1 MPNPTAPN
9 RNLHASYEIIGKNL
23 NGGAF
28 TATGIAAADLE
39 VITRNGYAI
48 DRIFNDPVTDFQA
61 VGLIAIAPTDPPT
74 NPPPIDPTRPPLLVF
89 TGTST
94 PLDEDDNRNRLGV
107 GFAQFTQNR
116 ADLETWLRAIAT
128 DATKNPQ
135 RLLPDLTGHSY
146 GGAIG
151 QLTAAAFPTL
161 MSEIVTF
168 NSFGLNTGIGATF
181 QQNGG
186 VVAQVT
192 HYINSGDIV
201 SLQGIEFLPGAAV
214 LATYTTPAIDPQNYG
229 DKHFAFIAPNS
240 TVTQPAN
247 ITYQEIGTTA
257 LNSATFTYIDR
268 DWQDFTRAIGQTDP
282 QLAPRLSSRQTAE
295 SLRTEL
301 SYFQLVARINQGD
314 LLAGYT
320 AAGGTGTGLSLT
332 PASNVIAV
340 NSTTPTQTV
349 QFTSVSRTN
358 GLNNEIGLF
367 RVDDAAGSV
376 GGILPGA
383 AGYLQA
389 ALGRSQVVFSN
400 LSGNFF
406 DANSQRKISFTA
418 GDRFQLYSVQNSTT
432 DQARQNLAS
441 GQAAPS
447 ILFANPTANGG
458 GVFTSITPNG
468 TTGASLNVGWNNG
481 TNPTGTYQDL
491 VIRVEQITTPA
502 PVGTG
507 LQGTG
512 ELIDLR
518 ATTGTVQVSTTIR
531 SDASYN
537 NSIGLYRVDNEAG
550 GIDTLNPSDAGYA
563 AAALRRAV
571 LTLNKTQ
578 TTATQQISGGALYG
592 TFMVANGTVQDFLT
606 TNATNAGGANVPH
619 AYFNY
624 VGANPDGVDHVRLL
638 GDNKFGF
645 EDFLG
650 GGDRDY
656 NDTVV
661 QFNIG

>member
-28 TATGIAAADLE
+28 TATGIAAADLDA
-39 VITRNGYAI
+39 ITRNGYAI

-61 VGLIAIAPTDPPT
+61 VGLRSIDRVTGT
-74 NPPPIDPTRPPLLVF
+74 VDPTKPPLLVF

-94 PLDEDDNRNRLGV
+94 PQDEEDNRNTSGV

-116 ADLETWLRAIAT
+116 AAIETWLRAIAT

-135 RLLPDLTGHSY
+135 LLLPDLTGHSY

-168 NSFGLNTGIGATF
+168 NSFGLNAGIGATF

-186 VVAQVT
+186 VIAQVT

-201 SLQGIEFLPGAAV
+201 SLQGREFLPGAAV
-214 LATYTTPAIDPQNYG
+214 LATYTTPAIDPQSYI
-229 DKHFAFIAPNS
+229 DKHFVLIAPGSVDPRRSGN
-240 TVTQPAN
+240 V
-247 ITYQEIGTTA
+247 TYQEIGTTA
-257 LNSATFTYIDR
+257 LNSPTFTYTDR
-268 DWQDFTRAIGQTDP
+268 DWQDFTLALGQADP
-282 QLAPRLSSRQTAE
+282 QLAQRLSSRQTAE
-295 SLRTEL
+295 GLRTEL
-301 SYFQLVARINQGD
+301 SYFQLVARIGT
-314 LLAGYT
+314 L
-320 AAGGTGTGLSLT
+320 AAGGAGLSLT

-340 NSTTPTQTV
+340 NSTTPTQSL
-349 QFTSVSRTN
+349 QFTSVSRTT

-383 AGYLQA
+383 TGYLQA

-406 DANSQRKISFTA
+406 DANSQRKISFAA

-432 DQARQNLAS
+432 DQALRNLAS

-458 GVFTSITPNG
+458 GAAFTSITPNG

-507 LQGTG
+507 LQGTAQG

-518 ATTGTVQVSTTIR
+518 ATTGTVQVSTSIR

-537 NSIGLYRVDNEAG
+537 NSIGLYR
-550 GIDTLNPSDAGYA
+550 IDDETGRIGTLNPSDPGYA
-563 AAALRRAV
+563 AAALRQAV

-578 TTATQQISGGALYG
+578 TTATQQLSAGALYG

>member
-1 MPNPTAPN
+1 MPNPNVPN
-9 RNLHASYEIIGKNL
+9 RSLHASYEIIGKNL
-23 NGGAF
+23 NGSAF
-28 TATGIAAADLE
+28 TTTGIAAADLA
-39 VITRNGYAI
+39 VLTAQGYAI

-61 VGLIAIAPTDPPT
+61 VGLISTDPT
-74 NPPPIDPTRPPLLVF
+74 KPPLLVF

-94 PLDEDDNRNRLGV
+94 ALDEQDNRNPQGV
-107 GFAQFTQNR
+107 GFSQFTQNR
-116 ADLETWLRAIAT
+116 AAIETWLRAIAT

-135 RLLPDLTGHSY
+135 LLLPDLTGHSY

-151 QLTAAAFPTL
+151 QLTAAAFPAL

-168 NSFGLNTGIGATF
+168 NSFGLNAGIGATF

-192 HYINSGDIV
+192 HYVNSGDIV

-214 LATYTTPAIDPQNYG
+214 LATYTTPAIDPQNYLQ
-229 DKHFAFIAPNS
+229 KHFDIIAPNS
-240 TVTQPAN
+240 TATQPAG

-257 LNSATFTYIDR
+257 LNSPTFTYTDR
-268 DWQDFTRAIGQTDP
+268 DWQDFTRALGQTDP
-282 QLAPRLSSRQTAE
+282 QLAQGLVSRQTAE
-295 SLRTEL
+295 SLRTQL
-301 SYFQLVARINQGD
+301 SYFQLVAQINQGD
-314 LLAGYT
+314 LLAGYN
-320 AAGGTGTGLSLT
+320 AAGGTGIGLSLT

-340 NSTTPTQTV
+340 NSTTPTQSL

-376 GGILPGA
+376 NGILPGA
-383 AGYLQA
+383 TGYLQA

-458 GVFTSITPNG
+458 GAFTSITPNG

-507 LQGTG
+507 LQGTAQG

-518 ATTGTVQVSTTIR
+518 AVTGTVQVGTSIR

-537 NSIGLYRVDNEAG
+537 NSIGLYRVDDETGRIGN
-550 GIDTLNPSDAGYA
+550 LNPSDAGYA
-563 AAALRRAV
+563 AAALRQAV

-606 TNATNAGGANVPH
+606 NNATNAGGENVPH

-624 VGANPDGVDHVRLL
+624 VGANPDRVDHVRLL